1 MTKTAFTK
9 LMAAILAG
17 AMMTLGLLS
26 CGMTVRATDL
36 MEGIEASEA
45 SGKAADDTFISALAD
60 FSVKL
65 YQQSSVDC
73 SKGDNFLISP
83 ISAAAA
89 LGMAENG
96 AGGSTKAQF
105 EALFGLTLD
114 EINAYMLDYL
124 ENLYSSEENM
134 KLSIAN
140 SIWFDEGRITVSRDF
155 LAANKAYYRAQMY
168 QADFSDPKTV
178 SDINTWVKKNTDG
191 MIEKLLEQ
199 ISPETV
205 MYIINAVCF
214 DAQWA
219 VKYEKSDIL
228 DGTFY
233 NADGSAETIQFLR
246 SEESRYISSADGTRG
261 MIKNYK
267 GGKFAFAALLPD
279 EDTDIAD
286 FVAGLDGQAF
296 LSLIQSAEPV
306 PVNVVLPKFT
316 YDCDMSLVDSLQAL
330 GLTDAFGAAD
340 FSGISKTQQLAISDV
355 IHKTHIELDEN
366 GTKAAAVTAIIMDEA
381 ASAPAELSVTFDR
394 PFVYA
399 IIDTATGLPLFLG
412 TVTSLGE

>member
-9 LMAAILAG
+9 LIAAILAG

-36 MEGIEASEA
+36 MAGIEAA
-45 SGKAADDTFISALAD
+45 DVSGKAADDTFISALAD
-60 FSVKL
+60 FSIKL
-65 YQQSSVDC
+65 YQQSSTDC
-73 SKGDNFLISP
+73 SKGDNFLVSP

-96 AGGSTKAQF
+96 ARGNTKAQF
-105 EALFGLTLD
+105 EELFGLSLD
-114 EINAYMLDYL
+114 EMNAYMLDYL
-124 ENLYSSEENM
+124 EKLYASKENM
-134 KLSIAN
+134 KLAIAN

-168 QADFSDPKTV
+168 QTDFSDPKTV
-178 SDINTWVKKNTDG
+178 SDINSWCKKNTDG
-191 MIEKLLEQ
+191 MIEKLLEK
-199 ISPETV
+199 IPPETV

-214 DAQWA
+214 DAEWD
-219 VKYEKSDIL
+219 VKYEKSDIH

-233 NADGSAETIQFLR
+233 NADGSSKTIQFLH
-246 SEESRYISSADGTRG
+246 SEESKYISSADGTTG

-267 GGKFAFAALLPD
+267 GGKFAFAALLPS

-296 LSLIQSAEPV
+296 LSLVQNAEPV
-306 PVNVVLPKFT
+306 PVNVTLPKFT
-316 YDCDMSLVDSLQAL
+316 YDCDMSLVESLKAL
-330 GLTDAFGAAD
+330 GLTDAFDAAD
-340 FSGISKTQQLAISDV
+340 FSGISETQELVISDV
-355 IHKTHIELDEN
+355 LHKTHIELDEN
-366 GTKAAAVTAIIMDEA
+366 GTKAAAITSVIMNETAV
-381 ASAPAELSVTFDR
+381 APTELSVTFDR

-412 TVTSLGE
+412 TITNLGE

>member
-36 MEGIEASEA
+36 MEGIEAAEA

-60 FSVKL
+60 FSIRL
-65 YQQSSVDC
+65 YQQSSADC
-73 SKGDNFLISP
+73 SKGDNFLVSP

-105 EALFGLTLD
+105 EALFGLSLD
-114 EINAYMLDYL
+114 EMNAYMLDYL
-124 ENLYSSEENM
+124 ENLYSSEEKM

-168 QADFSDPKTV
+168 QTDFSDPKTV
-178 SDINTWVKKNTDG
+178 SDINSWVKKNTDG
-191 MIEKLLEQ
+191 MIEQLLEQ
-199 ISPETV
+199 ISPYAV

-214 DAQWA
+214 DAEWD
-219 VKYEKSDIL
+219 VKYEKSDIR

-233 NADGSAETIQFLR
+233 NADGSSETVEYLC
-246 SEESRYISSADGTRG
+246 SEESKYISSADGTIG

-267 GGKFAFAALLPD
+267 GGKFAFAALLPS
-279 EDTDIAD
+279 EGTDIAD

-296 LSLIQSAEPV
+296 LSLIQNAEPT
-306 PVNVVLPKFT
+306 PVNVMLPKFT
-316 YDCDMSLVDSLQAL
+316 YDCDIVARRLPA
-330 GLTDAFGAAD
+330 GARPYGRIRRGGFFRHFGNTAARH
-340 FSGISKTQQLAISDV
+340 QRRHPQNA
-355 IHKTHIELDEN
+355 HR
-366 GTKAAAVTAIIMDEA
+366 A
-381 ASAPAELSVTFDR
+381 
-394 PFVYA
+394 
-399 IIDTATGLPLFLG
+399 
-412 TVTSLGE
+412 

>member
-1 MTKTAFTK
+1 M
-9 LMAAILAG
+9 
-17 AMMTLGLLS
+17 
-26 CGMTVRATDL
+26 
-36 MEGIEASEA
+36 
-45 SGKAADDTFISALAD
+45 
-60 FSVKL
+60 
-65 YQQSSVDC
+65 
-73 SKGDNFLISP
+73 N
-83 ISAAAA
+83 
-89 LGMAENG
+89 
-96 AGGSTKAQF
+96 
-105 EALFGLTLD
+105 
-114 EINAYMLDYL
+114 
-124 ENLYSSEENM
+124 
-134 KLSIAN
+134 
-140 SIWFDEGRITVSRDF
+140 
-155 LAANKAYYRAQMY
+155 
-168 QADFSDPKTV
+168 
-178 SDINTWVKKNTDG
+178 
-191 MIEKLLEQ
+191 
-199 ISPETV
+199 
-205 MYIINAVCF
+205 IIKAVCF

-233 NADGSAETIQFLR
+233 NADGSAETVQFLR

-394 PFVYA
+394 PFGYA

>member
-17 AMMTLGLLS
+17 AMMTLVLLS

-36 MEGIEASEA
+36 MEGIEAAEA
-45 SGKAADDTFISALAD
+45 SGKAADNTFISALAD

-73 SKGDNFLISP
+73 SEGDNFLISP

-96 AGGSTKAQF
+96 ANGSTKAQF

-114 EINAYMLDYL
+114 EMNAYMLDYL

-168 QADFSDPKTV
+168 QTDFSDPKTV

-199 ISPETV
+199 ISPEAV

-233 NADGSAETIQFLR
+233 NADGSAETVQFLR
-246 SEESRYISSADGTRG
+246 SAESRYISSADGTRG
-261 MIKNYK
+261 IIKNYK

-306 PVNVVLPKFT
+306 PVNVMLPKFT

-366 GTKAAAVTAIIMDEA
+366 GTKAAAVTAIIMNEA
-381 ASAPAELSVTFDR
+381 AVAPAELSVTFDR

-412 TVTSLGE
+412 TITSLGE

>member
-1 MTKTAFTK
+1 MTKTVFTK
-9 LMAAILAG
+9 LIAAILAG

-36 MEGIEASEA
+36 MAGIEAPEA

-65 YQQSSVDC
+65 YQQSSADC
-73 SKGDNFLISP
+73 SEGGNFLISP

-96 AGGSTKAQF
+96 ANGNTKAQF
-105 EALFGLTLD
+105 ETLFGLTLD
-114 EINAYMLDYL
+114 EMNAYMLDYL

-168 QADFSDPKTV
+168 QTDFSDPKTV

-199 ISPETV
+199 ISPEAV

-214 DAQWA
+214 DAEWS

-233 NADGSAETIQFLR
+233 NADGSAETVQLLR

-306 PVNVVLPKFT
+306 PVNVMLPKFT

-330 GLTDAFGAAD
+330 GLTDAFGTAD
-340 FSGISKTQQLAISDV
+340 FSGISKTQPLAISDV

-366 GTKAAAVTAIIMDEA
+366 GTKAAAVTAIIMGETVA
-381 ASAPAELSVTFDR
+381 APAEFSVTFDR

-412 TVTSLGE
+412 TVTGLGE